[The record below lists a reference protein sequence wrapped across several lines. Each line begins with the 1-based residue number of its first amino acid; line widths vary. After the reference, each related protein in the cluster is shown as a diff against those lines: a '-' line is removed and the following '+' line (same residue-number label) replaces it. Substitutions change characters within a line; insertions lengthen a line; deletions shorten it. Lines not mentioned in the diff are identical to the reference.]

1 MSLRRNVTVK
11 APHAV
16 DAHWSGRA
24 LLLELVAVVA
34 YIGELG
40 RERGGFSCLGVGA
53 FGYPLERSL

>member
-1 MSLRRNVTVK
+1 MITER
-11 APHAV
+11 
-16 DAHWSGRA
+16 RA
-24 LLLELVAVVA
+24 LLLELVDVVA